1 MNIINNFPAYLYKT
15 DISKRGLIFLLLTNL
30 VLYFFISTKILW
42 ILYLLFLGMLIFS
55 RMKFVVKPVIIIS
68 ILSLPILWGLAMSY
82 NESLYNT
89 VQGFFYLS
97 IPLLLIIIGF
107 QLSKIFSI
115 KQYFSIILKIG
126 NIISIMFIVVAI
138 YKIGFSAFL
147 SPYTKARFVLGSG
160 SPACVLSLIISIY
173 SDKFDFNLFKNNTRR
188 ILSIIVSLA
197 AIYLF
202 ASRTYWVMLVIFIIV
217 FSFKTIRTG
226 KLLMLMFLSLFA
238 ILIYFNLIYTDNGLS
253 FSNSIIYKLT
263 HSLKEIEFSNFKTP
277 REINQNFRG
286 YEAYRSWRTYIDG
299 NPSELVFG
307 LGLGKLV
314 HLNTQMLLDGK
325 LWTDIPI
332 VHNGFFYIL
341 VKTGALGIIFILLF
355 FFFFALVGF
364 RRCRSDSYEQQFIGL
379 FILACGASLFMTNFV
394 ICGLFNFEIS
404 ILLITAG
411 FIISK
416 HYIQTHQ
423 ESENA
428 TSELS
433 L

>member
-1 MNIINNFPAYLYKT
+1 MNITNHIPAFFNKT
-15 DISKRGLIFLLLTNL
+15 DISKGVVILLLFTFF

-42 ILYLLFLGMLIFS
+42 ILYLLFLGVLIFS
-55 RMKFVVKPVIIIS
+55 RMKFVFKPIIIIS
-68 ILSLPILWGLAMSY
+68 ILLLPILWGLVMSY
-82 NESLYNT
+82 NENLYNT

-115 KQYFSIILKIG
+115 KHYFSIILIVG
-126 NIISIMFIVVAI
+126 NIISIMFILVAV

-173 SDKFDFNLFKNNTRR
+173 SDKFDLNLFKNNTRR

-202 ASRTYWVMLVIFIIV
+202 ASRTYWVMLIIFIII
-217 FSFKTIRTG
+217 FSFKTIRKD
-226 KLLMLMFLSLFA
+226 KLLVLIFLSLA
-238 ILIYFNLIYTDNGLS
+238 AVLIFMNLIYTDNGLS
-253 FSNSIIYKLT
+253 FSNSLIYKLT
-263 HSLKEIEFSNFKTP
+263 HSFKEIELSNFKTL

-286 YEAYRSWRTYIDG
+286 YEAYRSWETYIDG
-299 NPSELVFG
+299 KPSELVFG
-307 LGLGKLV
+307 FGLGKLV
-314 HLNTQMLLDGK
+314 HLNTQMLIEGR
-325 LWTDIPI
+325 LWSDIPI

-341 VKTGALGIIFILLF
+341 VKTGALGVVFILLF
-355 FFFFALVGF
+355 FFFFILIGV
-364 RRCRSDSYEQQFIGL
+364 RRCRSKSFEQQFIGL
-379 FILACGASLFMTNFV
+379 FILACGGALFITNFV

-416 HYIQTHQ
+416 HYIQTHPD
-423 ESENA
+423 
-428 TSELS
+428 T
-433 L
+433 